1 MERRLGPGGGGG
13 GGGGAEQGL
22 QIMSEVVGWEEA
34 LCRQQ
39 HAAGRG
45 DRGLEGHLDRKSCE
59 LGRGERGPIWLFDG
73 VPWLFDGVPRVL
85 SSGGSG
91 EVCPGDDV

>member
-1 MERRLGPGGGGG
+1 
-13 GGGGAEQGL
+13 
-22 QIMSEVVGWEEA
+22 MSW
-34 LCRQQ
+34 
-39 HAAGRG
+39 GRG
-45 DRGLEGHLDRKSCE
+45 KEDLLWLFDGVPWLFDGV
-59 LGRGERGPIWLFDG
+59 PWLFDG

>member
-1 MERRLGPGGGGG
+1 MSWGGGKEDLLWLFDG
-13 GGGGAEQGL
+13 
-22 QIMSEVVGWEEA
+22 V
-34 LCRQQ
+34 
-39 HAAGRG
+39 
-45 DRGLEGHLDRKSCE
+45 
-59 LGRGERGPIWLFDG
+59 PWLFDG

>member
-1 MERRLGPGGGGG
+1 
-13 GGGGAEQGL
+13 
-22 QIMSEVVGWEEA
+22 MSW
-34 LCRQQ
+34 
-39 HAAGRG
+39 GRG
-45 DRGLEGHLDRKSCE
+45 KEDLLWLFDGV
-59 LGRGERGPIWLFDG
+59 PWLFDG